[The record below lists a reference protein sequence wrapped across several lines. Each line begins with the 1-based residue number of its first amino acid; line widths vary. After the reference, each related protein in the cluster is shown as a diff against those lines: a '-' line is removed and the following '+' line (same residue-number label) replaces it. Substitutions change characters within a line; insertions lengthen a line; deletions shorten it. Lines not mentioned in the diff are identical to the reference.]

1 MNGRLKL
8 IQYVAELAQYFL
20 RETNGLLPFA
30 VLLDKEGE
38 VKQLML
44 DWQEESIDARELAT
58 ALEAV
63 IKVRFRFDS
72 IIAGV
77 VCVDVLYSANKE
89 ALKHDAIQMKLLM
102 KEEVN
107 YFYQTYI
114 TADKTF
120 VFSEIVK
127 DNMTYD
133 RLSEFSE

>member
-1 MNGRLKL
+1 
-8 IQYVAELAQYFL
+8 
-20 RETNGLLPFA
+20 
-30 VLLDKEGE
+30 
-38 VKQLML
+38 
-44 DWQEESIDARELAT
+44 
-58 ALEAV
+58 
-63 IKVRFRFDS
+63 
-72 IIAGV
+72 
-77 VCVDVLYSANKE
+77 
-89 ALKHDAIQMKLLM
+89 MKLLM